1 MENNTFFMQNYRKQ
15 SLANFNP
22 IYLLIGYMVVK
33 LKKKHLKP
41 HDISGFLYTAYKLW
55 EIWQK

>member
-33 LKKKHLKP
+33 LNKKHLKP
-41 HDISGFLYTAYKLW
+41 HDISGFLYTAYKL
-55 EIWQK
+55 